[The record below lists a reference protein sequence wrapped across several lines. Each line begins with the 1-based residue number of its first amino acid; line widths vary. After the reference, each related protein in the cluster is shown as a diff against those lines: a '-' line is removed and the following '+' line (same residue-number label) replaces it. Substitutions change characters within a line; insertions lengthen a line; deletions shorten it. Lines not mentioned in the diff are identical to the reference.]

1 MIGLTY
7 CPLAR
12 VAAGMVLFDADLC
25 QLRRTSTADLC
36 FLFQLSS
43 WLKISC

>member
-7 CPLAR
+7 CPLTT
-12 VAAGMVLFDADLC
+12 VAAGTVLFDADLC
-25 QLRRTSTADLC
+25 QLYRTSTTDLC
-36 FLFQLSS
+36 LLLQLSS